1 MASKGFWSGWVAFAG
16 LLMLVVGT
24 LDVMQGIVALV
35 DDEYYL
41 VTSKGL
47 VLFDF
52 TTWGI
57 LLVVWGAVL
66 VFAGLGLLGRQGW
79 ARWFTIVVASVNVI
93 GQLGFIGE
101 YPGWVVVMVGL
112 NVLVLYALT
121 ARWQDVETY

>member
-41 VTSKGL
+41 ATSKGL
-47 VLFDF
+47 ILFDF

-66 VFAGLGLLGRQGW
+66 IFAGLGLLGRQGW
-79 ARWFTIVVASVNVI
+79 ARWFTIVVAGVNVI

-121 ARWQDVETY
+121 ARWQDVESY